1 MPSSAAEYW
10 LYLHECECQAARS
23 NNDETTKS
31 SSIWKRIDSARRKGA
46 MRTNAVKVPN
56 AANQTTAVKVL

>member
-10 LYLHECECQAARS
+10 LYLHQCECQAVRS
-23 NNDETTKS
+23 NTDETAKS
-31 SSIWKRIDSARRKGA
+31 SSTWERIDSARRKEA
-46 MRTNAVKVPN
+46 RRTNAAKVPN